1 MAKKGILMLMLY
13 CMISCVE
20 TGIGLEGHY
29 DVDALLYISG
39 YHVRSGNY
47 IEGHTDVDAIMYDVS

>member
-1 MAKKGILMLMLY
+1 MHDISGYHVTRRKMAKKGILMLMLY

-39 YHVRSGNY
+39 YHVRSGTY
-47 IEGHTDVDAIMYDVS
+47 IE